1 MIEKRFNIDFDLLET
16 YPYANI
22 HSLNRKFSNYQ
33 INPFFNLYKQHLD
46 HFNSPVIMIA
56 RDNYILHANQ
66 KFVQLFGRLQ
76 QGNYTQKPVFLKDI
90 MSDKTYLDIVEKLH
104 SQEQGFTWS
113 GVINSFDSR
122 GKRIK
127 LSLKIIPI
135 FLSKDNKKPDLYLAI
150 YDNISVLN
158 QIFLLKSVTGL
169 LEASRIRDNDT
180 GNHVFR
186 INEYAKIITEK
197 IYKNIKL
204 RNYYKID
211 LDFMEKIGLF
221 ACLHD
226 VGKIGTPDD
235 ILNKQGPLEEWEW
248 DIMKEH
254 TINGAFILNA
264 LKENLAKDIAL
275 HHHEKWD
282 GSGYPY
288 GLKEEMIPI
297 SARIV
302 AIADVYDALRMKRT
316 YKKAFDIDKTCKIIN
331 EGSGK
336 HFDPFLVDVFNQ
348 SRDEFHGIFEKNLH
362 VSANIMLPGLL

>member
-1 MIEKRFNIDFDLLET
+1 MLEKKLEINFDLLST
-16 YPYANI
+16 YPNTNL
-22 HSLNRKFSNYQ
+22 HSLVKKFFSYQ
-33 INPFFNLYKQHLD
+33 TNPFFNLYKQHLN
-46 HFNSPVIMIA
+46 HLNTPVIMIS
-56 RDNYILHANQ
+56 RENYILHANQ
-66 KFVQLFGRLQ
+66 KFIKLFGMFY
-76 QGNYTQKPVFLKDI
+76 QGNLYQKPIFLQDI
-90 MSDKTYLDIVEKLH
+90 MSNKTYLDINRNLH
-104 SQEQGFTWS
+104 SLDKGFTWS
-113 GVINSFDSR
+113 GVINSYDYK

-127 LSLKIIPI
+127 LSLKIIPL
-135 FLSKDNKKPDLYLAI
+135 FLSRDNEKPDLFLAI

-186 INEYAKIITEK
+186 LNEYAKIISDK
-197 IYKNIKL
+197 MYKNQKL
-204 RNYYKID
+204 RNQYNID
-211 LDFMEKIGLF
+211 LDFIEKISLF

-288 GLKEEMIPI
+288 GFKEEMIPV

-302 AIADVYDALRMKRT
+302 ALADVYDALRMKRT
-316 YKKAFDIDKTCKIIN
+316 YKDAFDIGKTCKIIN
-331 EGSGK
+331 EGTGK
-336 HFDPFLVDVFNQ
+336 HFDPQIVNVFNQ
-348 SRDEFHGIFEKNLH
+348 CQDEFHQIFDKNIK
-362 VSANIMLPGLL
+362 VNTDIMLPGLL